1 MTLKELSQLYYLK
14 KEIKRYEQKIEELR
28 TKAEGTTQALSG
40 MPGGGGNKD
49 KVGTAATAIVSYEN
63 KINAAKQKCEVELKK
78 LEDYIDSISD
88 SRTRQIFML
97 RFVEGKS
104 WNEAVDEVGG
114 SEDSVK
120 KICYRYIKKNKN
132 CPKCPER
139 MC

>member
-28 TKAEGTTQALSG
+28 TKAEATTQALSG

-63 KINAAKQKCEVELKK
+63 KIKAAKQKCEVELKK

-97 RFVEGKS
+97 RFVEGKN
-104 WNEAVDEVGG
+104 WNQVVDEVGG
-114 SEDSVK
+114 SEYSIK
-120 KICYRYIKKNKN
+120 QICYRYIKKT
-132 CPKCPER
+132 
-139 MC
+139 

>member
-28 TKAEGTTQALSG
+28 AKAEGTTQALSG
-40 MPGGGGNKD
+40 MPGGGSNKD
-49 KVGTAATAIVSYEN
+49 KVGTAATDIVNYEY
-63 KINAAKQKCEVELKK
+63 KIKEAKQKCEVELKK

-97 RFVEGKS
+97 RFVESKS
-104 WNEAVDEVGG
+104 WNQVVDEVGG

-120 KICYRYIKKNKN
+120 KICYRYIKKHKN